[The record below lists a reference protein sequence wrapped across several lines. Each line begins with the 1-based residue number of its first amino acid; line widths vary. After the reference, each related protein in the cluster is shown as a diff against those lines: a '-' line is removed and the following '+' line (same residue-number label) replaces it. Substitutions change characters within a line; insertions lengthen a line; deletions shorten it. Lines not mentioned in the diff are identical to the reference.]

1 MLSCWKF
8 YVNFPLLHNL
18 MSRNKTF
25 LILSRISHRSF
36 DLKLDTR
43 EKSFI
48 CVCFDYDKVLVTM
61 FTEIYFRFY
70 CPPCS
75 NCDGMWN
82 AKRVQVYILHLHRY
96 NLSWLEIQEKRKG
109 GIWGRWQLLVR
120 LQRGHL
126 QHPVPGGGDRGRV
139 RGPGQ
144 HAALHELR
152 PHRDGRDGLLHG
164 SVATGQGDDRVVTQF
179 ISQKSVQTV
188 EEYPPGEGR
197 NLRKDS
203 SGSGNYQPEK
213 MDKSLDSSRLVF
225 TLK

>member
-1 MLSCWKF
+1 MLACWKF

-82 AKRVQVYILHLHRY
+82 AKRVQVYCTFTSI
-96 NLSWLEIQEKRKG
+96 E
-109 GIWGRWQLLVR
+109 LVFTWN
-120 LQRGHL
+120 
-126 QHPVPGGGDRGRV
+126 
-139 RGPGQ
+139 
-144 HAALHELR
+144 
-152 PHRDGRDGLLHG
+152 
-164 SVATGQGDDRVVTQF
+164 TG
-179 ISQKSVQTV
+179 
-188 EEYPPGEGR
+188 EEEGR
-197 NLRKDS
+197 NLRTMTTPRSATAWPSPTPCSGRRRPGACPGGGAACRPAWTAS
-203 SGSGNYQPEK
+203 S
-213 MDKSLDSSRLVF
+213 
-225 TLK
+225 